1 MAEPIKVLVVDDHA
15 VVLEGLAMILDKQHD
30 IKVMASSSDA
40 RKAVRIASSIPLDVV
55 VMDICM
61 PGLNGVD
68 AAQMILQEKP
78 SIKIVFLSMYATKE
92 YVYRA
97 MKAGALGYVLKESAG
112 GDLVKAIRTVY
123 LGKRFL
129 SEELRELIIDHHI
142 FKEDNLPEKS
152 PLDCLSD
159 RERQVLQ
166 LVVEGKSSAE
176 IAKIIFLSRTTVE
189 TYRSR
194 LMSKLDIN
202 NVPDLVKFAIQHGL
216 TSLTH

>member
-1 MAEPIKVLVVDDHA
+1 MPESIKVLVVDDHA
-15 VVLEGLAMILDKQHD
+15 VVLEGLSMILDKQHD
-30 IKVMASSSDA
+30 IKVMASTSDS
-40 RKAVRIASSIPLDVV
+40 RKAVRMIEKTPLDVV

-68 AAQMILQEKP
+68 AAQLILEQNP

-97 MKAGALGYVLKESAG
+97 MKTGALGYVLKESAG
-112 GDLVKAIRTVY
+112 EDLVKAIRSVY

-142 FKEDNLPEKS
+142 FKEENMPEKS

-176 IAKIIFLSRTTVE
+176 IAKTVHLSRTTVE

-202 NVPDLVKFAIQHGL
+202 
-216 TSLTH
+216 